1 MFTSLKLIMAV
12 DSNMLKMTFT
22 RMGMIN
28 PNRISFLIFTADL
41 M

>member
-12 DSNMLKMTFT
+12 DPNMLQMTFACM
-22 RMGMIN
+22 RMIN
-28 PNRISFLIFTADL
+28 LNMISFLIFTADL

>member
-12 DSNMLKMTFT
+12 DPNMLQMTFT
-22 RMGMIN
+22 CMGMIN
-28 PNRISFLIFTADL
+28 LNMISFLIFTADL